1 MTQKTESLTQYIK
14 TVAKYNNLEN
24 PKLEQT
30 LKQKLKKEGNVSFRN
45 KGNKLQY
52 EFNLDQVVNWKK
64 QNPYLTKKIDEVINE
79 MQNCNKLI
87 RLVDRAAGG
96 LMTVQENMRDDL
108 ASDSKKICQVG
119 NRATK
124 NRKFVFGREPSS
136 TF

>member
-52 EFNLDQVVNWKK
+52 EFNLDQVINWKK
-64 QNPYLTKKIDEVINE
+64 QNCYLTKKIDEVINE
-79 MQNCNKLI
+79 MQNCNKSNI
-87 RLVDRAAGG
+87 
-96 LMTVQENMRDDL
+96 
-108 ASDSKKICQVG
+108 G
-119 NRATK
+119 NPTPPYIDNQFRNAPSLKPKTRMELFTTK
-124 NRKFVFGREPSS
+124 
-136 TF
+136 